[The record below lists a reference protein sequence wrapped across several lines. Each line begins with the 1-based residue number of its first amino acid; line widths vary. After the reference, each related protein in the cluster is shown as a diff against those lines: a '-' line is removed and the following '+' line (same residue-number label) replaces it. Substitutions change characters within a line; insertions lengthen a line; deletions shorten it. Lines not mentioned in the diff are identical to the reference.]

1 MPSKK
6 LTTRQEVEDFVR
18 GCTFYATGGGGLPE
32 NGIKSLMSELD
43 AGRMVGWSDIS
54 EIPDDALTV
63 CPFLMGSIAPHNEAT
78 INEMKGFGMTK
89 GVNPEKE
96 RLMKAIQELEIYT
109 GKKFSVVVP
118 IELAGAN
125 TPGPMAAGSVLGMIT
140 VDGDYTSRAIPEIVQ
155 ITPNYKGKNCLP
167 IASVDEWGN
176 VCIIKE
182 STSLRV
188 AERIGKLIS
197 AAGYGLA
204 GQAGIILTGKELKE
218 TVIPGTLTEC
228 YELGKFIREMR
239 EAGRN
244 AVDEMV
250 KMLGGWVLAK
260 GEITA
265 KDDSDK
271 EGYYW
276 GYVTIKG
283 EHEYKGDTYK
293 TWFKNEN
300 HIVWKN
306 ETPYV
311 MSPDIIS
318 TVDLETGEPIPN
330 PKIKVGQKVALIG
343 MKCKPVLRCK
353 ECYEVLTPQY
363 FGYDIPYIPIEEVMK
378 KAETKK

>member
-1 MPSKK
+1 MSSKK
-6 LTTRQEVEDFVR
+6 LTTHQDIEDFVR

-32 NGIKSLMSELD
+32 NGIRSLISELD
-43 AGRMVGWSDIS
+43 AGRSVGWIDVS

-78 INEMKGFGMTK
+78 INEMKSFGMTNS
-89 GVNPEKE
+89 VNLEKE

-109 GKKFSVVVP
+109 GKKFSIVVP

-125 TPGPMAAGSVLGMIT
+125 TPGPMAAGSVLGMAT

-155 ITPNYKGKNCLP
+155 ITPNYQGKNCLP

-188 AERIGKLIS
+188 AERIGKMIS

-228 YELGKFIREMR
+228 YELGKFIRETR
-239 EAGRN
+239 ETSKN
-244 AVDEMV
+244 VVDEMV

-260 GEITA
+260 GEITVKNDYD
-265 KDDSDK
+265 KD
-271 EGYYW
+271 GYYW
-276 GYVTIKG
+276 GNVTITG
-283 EHEYKGDTYK
+283 GQDYTGDIYKF
-293 TWFKNEN
+293 WFKNEN

-306 ETPYV
+306 ELPYV

-363 FGYDIPYIPIEEVMK
+363 FGYDIPYVPIEEVMEK
-378 KAETKK
+378 VETNK

>member
-1 MPSKK
+1 MPNKQ

-32 NGIKSLMSELD
+32 NGIESLMSELE
-43 AGRMVGWSDIS
+43 AGRMVGWVDVS

-78 INEMKGFGMTK
+78 ISEMKGFGMTN
-89 GVNPEKE
+89 GVNSEKE

-125 TPGPMAAGSVLGMIT
+125 TPGPMAAGSALGMVT

-155 ITPNYKGKNCLP
+155 ITPNYYGKDCLP
-167 IASVDEWGN
+167 ITSVDEWGN

-182 STSLRV
+182 TTSLRI
-188 AERIGKLIS
+188 AERIGKMIS
-197 AAGYGLA
+197 AAAYGLA
-204 GQAGIILTGKELKE
+204 GQAGIVLTGKELKE
-218 TVIPGTLTEC
+218 VVIPGTLTEC
-228 YELGKFIREMR
+228 YELGRFIRE
-239 EAGRN
+239 AHAVGKN
-244 AVDEMV
+244 VVDEIA
-250 KMLGGWVLAK
+250 KMLGGWVIAK
-260 GEITA
+260 GEITV

-271 EGYYW
+271 IGYYW
-276 GYVTIKG
+276 GYVTITG
-283 EHEYKGDTYK
+283 EHEYTDNQYK
-293 TWFKNEN
+293 FWFKNEN
-300 HIVWKN
+300 HVVWKN
-306 ETPYV
+306 DKPYV

-353 ECYEVLTPQY
+353 ECYKVLTPQY
-363 FGYDIPYIPIEEVMK
+363 FGFDIPYVPIEEVME
-378 KAETKK
+378 KAKIFK

>member
-6 LTTRQEVEDFVR
+6 LTTRQEVEDFIR

-32 NGIKSLMSELD
+32 NGIRSLVSELE
-43 AGRMVGWSDIS
+43 AGRTIGWVDVN
-54 EIPDDALTV
+54 EIPDDALSV
-63 CPFLMGSIAPHNEAT
+63 CPFLMGSIAPHNEET
-78 INEMKGFGMTK
+78 INEMKSFGMTK

-96 RLMKAIQELEIYT
+96 RLVKAIQELEIYT

-125 TPGPMAAGSVLGMIT
+125 TPGPMAAGSVLGMVT

-176 VCIIKE
+176 VCVIKE

-188 AERIGKLIS
+188 TERIGKLIS

-204 GQAGIILTGKELKE
+204 GQAGIMLSGKELKE
-218 TVIPGTLTEC
+218 TVIPGTLTES
-228 YELGKFIREMR
+228 YELGKFIRETR
-239 EAGRN
+239 EAGKN
-244 AVDEMV
+244 VVDEMV

-271 EGYYW
+271 LGYYW
-276 GYVTIKG
+276 GYVTITG
-283 EHEYKGDTYK
+283 EKEFKGDTYK
-293 TWFKNEN
+293 FWFKNEN
-300 HIVWKN
+300 HVVWKN
-306 ETPYV
+306 DMPYV

-330 PKIKVGQKVALIG
+330 PKVKVGQKVALIG

-363 FGYDIPYIPIEEVMK
+363 FGFDIPYVPIEEVMG
-378 KAETKK
+378 KAEKNK

>member
-6 LTTRQEVEDFVR
+6 LTTFQEVEDFVR

-32 NGIKSLMSELD
+32 NGIRSLVSEME
-43 AGRMVGWSDIS
+43 AGRTIGWTDVS
-54 EIPDDALTV
+54 EISDDALAV
-63 CPFLMGSIAPHNEAT
+63 CPFLMGSIAPHDEAT
-78 INEMKGFGMTK
+78 MKEMKGFGMVN

-96 RLMKAIQELEIYT
+96 RLMKAIKELESYT

-125 TPGPMAAGSVLGMIT
+125 TPGPMAAGSVLGMVT

-155 ITPNYKGKNCLP
+155 ITPNYKGKDCLP

-176 VCIIKE
+176 VCIIKKA
-182 STSLRV
+182 TSLRV

-204 GQAGIILTGKELKE
+204 GQAGIILTGKELKD

-228 YELGKFIREMR
+228 YELGKFIRETR
-239 EAGRN
+239 EAGKC

-250 KMLGGWVLAK
+250 KKLGGWILVK

-265 KDDSDK
+265 KEDSDK
-271 EGYYW
+271 GGYYW
-276 GYVTIKG
+276 GYVTVTG
-283 EHEYKGDTYK
+283 RDGYKGDTLK
-293 TWFKNEN
+293 FWFKNEN
-300 HIVWKN
+300 HVVWKN
-306 ETPYV
+306 EKPYV

-330 PKIKVGQKVALIG
+330 PKLRVGQKVALVG

-353 ECYEVLTPQY
+353 ECYEVLTPKY
-363 FGYDIPYIPIEEVMK
+363 FGFDIPYVPIEEVMEK
-378 KAETKK
+378 MI

>member
-6 LTTRQEVEDFVR
+6 LTTQQEVEDFVR

-32 NGIKSLMSELD
+32 NGIRSLVSELE
-43 AGRMVGWSDIS
+43 AGRAIGWVDMS

-63 CPFLMGSIAPHNEAT
+63 CPFLMGSIAPHDDAT

-125 TPGPMAAGSVLGMIT
+125 TAGPMAAGSGLGMIT

-218 TVIPGTLTEC
+218 TVIPGTLTES
-228 YELGKFIREMR
+228 YKLGKFIRETR
-239 EAGRN
+239 EAGKN
-244 AVDEMV
+244 VVDEMV

-265 KDDSDK
+265 KDDSD
-271 EGYYW
+271 ELGYYW
-276 GYVTIKG
+276 GDVTITG
-283 EHEYKGDTYK
+283 ENDFEGDTYK
-293 TWFKNEN
+293 FWFKNEN
-300 HIVWKN
+300 HVVWKN
-306 ETPYV
+306 DVPYV

-363 FGYDIPYIPIEEVMK
+363 FGYDIPYVPIEEVMEK
-378 KAETKK
+378 GETSK